1 MQYLSIRINNVDV
14 INTNIIIVISSY
26 LIEFSHCRVNVKLM
40 ISIFSFLFFIVFMYT
55 LTFRND
61 KKEKGLELDPIPVV
75 IFTKQEKSEFLILT
89 WSYILGRHPESMWF
103 GEHEGYDL

>member
-1 MQYLSIRINNVDV
+1 MN
-14 INTNIIIVISSY
+14 
-26 LIEFSHCRVNVKLM
+26 FKLM
-40 ISIFSFLFFIVFMYT
+40 ISIFSFLIFIVFIYT

-89 WSYILGRHPESMWF
+89 WTYIFGRYPGSGWF
-103 GEHEGYDL
+103 GENEGYL